1 MDKNSIKIVGDKV
14 EPKVGIVL
22 VNYNG
27 EKFQNECIRS
37 IKDMSYKN
45 YEIIIVD
52 NDSKD
57 NSVTKAR
64 AEFDDLVIIQ
74 TGENCGVAKGNNI
87 GIKEAIRR
95 KCEYVLLLNNDT
107 EVHEEMLSNMIK
119 KANKNTMVTC
129 KMYYYEPN
137 NVIWCAGGKINWKRA
152 TTIHFGYGEIDRGQ
166 FDESKYIEYTPT
178 CCLLIHRSI
187 FDRVGLMDEKYF
199 MYYDDTDFLAR
210 CNKLNIKTWYESTA
224 KLWHKVSS
232 SSGGN
237 LSKISIYYGDRN
249 RLYFINKHYKEKG
262 KVLVFFYVSRYL
274 KWIRNKG
281 LLKISQKA
289 ICDYKNNKMYRQNI

>member
-1 MDKNSIKIVGDKV
+1 M

-27 EKFQNECIRS
+27 EKFQNECIKTIRQ
-37 IKDMSYKN
+37 MSYTN

-52 NDSKD
+52 NNSKD
-57 NSVTKAR
+57 NSISKAKS
-64 AEFDDLVIIQ
+64 EFNDLVIIE
-74 TGENCGVAKGNNI
+74 TGENYGVAKGNNI
-87 GIKEAIRR
+87 GIQEAIKR

-107 EVHEEMLSNMIK
+107 EVDKDMLSNMVK
-119 KANKNTMVTC
+119 KASKDVMVTC
-129 KMYYYEPN
+129 KMYYFEPK

-152 TTIHFGYGEIDRGQ
+152 TTIHFGDGEIDRGQ
-166 FDESKYIEYTPT
+166 FDESKYVEYTPT

-210 CNKLNIKTWYESTA
+210 CNKLNLKTWYESSA

-232 SSGGN
+232 SSGGS
-237 LSKISIYYGDRN
+237 LSNISIYYGDRN
-249 RLYFINKHYKEKG
+249 RLYFINKHYKN
-262 KVLVFFYVSRYL
+262 KVSVTAFFYFSRYIKWL
-274 KWIRNKG
+274 KNRD
-281 LLKISQKA
+281 LVKISRKA
-289 ICDYKNNKMYRQNI
+289 ICDYRNNNMYRQDI